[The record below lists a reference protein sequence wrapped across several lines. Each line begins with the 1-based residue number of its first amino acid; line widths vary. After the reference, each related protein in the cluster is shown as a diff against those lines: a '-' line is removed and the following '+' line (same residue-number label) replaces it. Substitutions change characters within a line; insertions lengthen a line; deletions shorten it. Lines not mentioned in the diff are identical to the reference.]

1 MDKLIIDGI
10 EVEPNPERTV
20 LEVAQEAGIEI
31 PTLCSHKSLMPSGA
45 CRLCLVETIWK
56 GRSNLK
62 TACTYPA
69 WEGEVR
75 TNSELV
81 KRARRFILQLMLSEA
96 PDSEEVRELAV
107 KHGVLDT
114 QYSIRTDTWNNKC
127 VLCGLCV
134 RTCDQIMNIHAIEFA
149 GRGTERYITTPL
161 KEYSDIC
168 STCGA
173 CEFMCPTG
181 AIKVSDW
188 TDKPV
193 KPIPADFDRG
203 LVSRPVV
210 SIPFPQAVPNIPAID
225 SENCMHFK
233 TDACGVC
240 ADVCGPEAIDFNQ
253 EERIIET
260 DVGAI
265 VVATGFDLY
274 PIEEI
279 GEYGYGKIP
288 NVIDTLAFE
297 RLLAASGPTA
307 GKVQRP
313 SDGKVPKK
321 IVFVQCV
328 RSRDP
333 EHGMAY
339 CSRVCCMYTS
349 KVAMLYK
356 HAIHDGEAYIFYIDI
371 RSNGRMYE
379 EFVQRAREEEGVKYI
394 RGKVA
399 KVIDNGDTVQVWG
412 ADTLT
417 GRQIKIDA
425 DMVVLSPPMIPAKGA
440 IELANRLRIPTD
452 EYGWIKEA
460 HLKLRPL
467 ESLTAGIFLAGVCQY
482 PKDITDTASQAS
494 GAASKVQALFSQPQL
509 TREPLISA
517 VDKDICAGCG
527 TCEEVCAYGAIEV
540 DQNLSH
546 AVVNDALCE
555 GCGSCAAA
563 CPSGAVE
570 HVNFR
575 AKQLMDMVIAATE

>member
-10 EVEPNPERTV
+10 ELEPDPSRTV
-20 LEVAQEAGIEI
+20 LEVAREAGIEI
-31 PTLCSHKSLMPSGA
+31 PTLCSHKSLAPSGA

-56 GRSNLK
+56 GRSDLK

-69 WEGEVR
+69 WEGEVK
-75 TNSELV
+75 TNSPLV
-81 KRARRFILQLMLSEA
+81 KRARKFILQLMLSEA
-96 PDSEEVRELAV
+96 PESEEIRKLAE
-107 KHGVLDT
+107 KFGVIDT
-114 QYSIRTDTWNNKC
+114 PYSIRTDTWNNKC

-134 RTCDQIMNIHAIEFA
+134 RTCDQIMNTHAIEFA
-149 GRGTERYITTPL
+149 GRGTERYVTTPMG
-161 KEYSDIC
+161 EYSDIC
-168 STCGA
+168 ANCGA

-188 TDKPV
+188 TDRPV
-193 KPIPADFDRG
+193 KPIRSEFDRG
-203 LVSRPVV
+203 LVARPVA
-210 SIPFPQAVPNIPAID
+210 SIPFPQAVPNIPVID
-225 SENCMHFK
+225 AENCMHLK
-233 TDACGVC
+233 NDSCGIC
-240 ADVCGPEAIDFNQ
+240 ADVCEADAIDFNQ
-253 EERIIET
+253 EEKIIE
-260 DVGAI
+260 VNAGGI

-288 NVIDTLAFE
+288 DVVDTLAFE

-313 SDGKVPKK
+313 SDGKVPKRV
-321 IVFVQCV
+321 VFVQCV

-333 EHGMAY
+333 EHGVAY
-339 CSRVCCMYTS
+339 CSRVCCMYTA
-349 KVAMLYK
+349 KAAMLYK
-356 HAIHDGEAYIFYIDI
+356 HAIPDGEAYIFYIDI

-379 EFVQRAREEEGVKYI
+379 EFVQRAREEDGVKYI

-412 ADTLT
+412 SDTLT
-417 GRQIKIDA
+417 GTQVKIDA
-425 DMVVLSPPMIPAKGA
+425 DMVVLSPAMIPSKGA
-440 IELANRLRIPTD
+440 TELANRLRIPTD

-494 GAASKVQALFSQPQL
+494 GAASKVQALFSQPYL
-509 TREPLISA
+509 TREPVIA
-517 VDKDICAGCG
+517 RVDKEICAGCG
-527 TCEEVCAYGAIEV
+527 TCEDVCAYGAIEV
-540 DQNLSH
+540 DTILNH
-546 AVVNDALCE
+546 AVVNEALCE
-555 GCGSCAAA
+555 GCGSCAGA

-570 HVNFR
+570 HINFHTR
-575 AKQLMDMVIAATE
+575 LIMDMVLAATE